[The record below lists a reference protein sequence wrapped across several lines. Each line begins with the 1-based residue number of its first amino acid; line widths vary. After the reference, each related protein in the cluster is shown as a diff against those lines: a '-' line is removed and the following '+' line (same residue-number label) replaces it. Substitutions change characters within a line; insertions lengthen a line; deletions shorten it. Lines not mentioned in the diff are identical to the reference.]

1 MKSAG
6 VWLMVFG
13 FGSIVLNFLGFEFRI
28 LSWVDS
34 WGASVGWGIRGAL
47 AVVGVVLFF
56 LASRGA
62 QAQQK
67 AA

>member
-13 FGSIVLNFLGFEFRI
+13 FGSIVLNFLGLEFRI
-28 LSWVDS
+28 LSWIDS
-34 WGASVGWGIRGAL
+34 WGTSVGWGIRGAL
-47 AVVGVVLFF
+47 AVVGVVLFV